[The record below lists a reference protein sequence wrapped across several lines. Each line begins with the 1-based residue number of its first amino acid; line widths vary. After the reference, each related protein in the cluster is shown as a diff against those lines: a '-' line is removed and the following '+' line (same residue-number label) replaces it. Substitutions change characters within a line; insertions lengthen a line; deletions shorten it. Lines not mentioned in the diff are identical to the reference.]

1 MAFELV
7 KDPGNTEVIEV
18 TISSLTLS
26 PGDMLE
32 LDAGATA
39 WTVADASTQHWQKKV
54 VVIEPATSS
63 DTKVKGIVVTDHQ
76 TWKVETAN
84 NSASGHNGDRML
96 LTDLNTVNNTG
107 SDDTSQEAI
116 FIQENP
122 IGSASD
128 KRVVGNFKGGAGIDP
143 DAA

>member
-1 MAFELV
+1 MSFGIV
-7 KDPGNTEVIEV
+7 KDPGETEVKEV

-32 LDAGATA
+32 LNAGATA

-54 VVIEPATSS
+54 VCIEPATSS
-63 DTKVKGIVVTDHQ
+63 DTKVKAIVVTDHQ
-76 TWKVETAN
+76 SWAVESAN
-84 NSASGHNGDRML
+84 NSASADNGDRMI
-96 LTDLNTVNNTG
+96 LTDKNTVNNTG
-107 SDDTSQEAI
+107 TDNASQNAI

-122 IGSASD
+122 VGDATDKKIIGT
-128 KRVVGNFKGGAGIDP
+128 FKGGAGIDP

>member
-128 KRVVGNFKGGAGIDP
+128 KRIIGNFKGGAGIDP